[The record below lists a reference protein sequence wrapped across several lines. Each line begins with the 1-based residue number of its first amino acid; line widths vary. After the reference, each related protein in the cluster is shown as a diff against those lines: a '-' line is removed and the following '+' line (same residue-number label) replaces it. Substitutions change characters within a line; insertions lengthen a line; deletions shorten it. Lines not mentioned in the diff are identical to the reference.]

1 MSTEPV
7 VVCQLGQVP
16 YAATWTL
23 QQHMQE
29 ALIQAKRATPRRS
42 PPHVLL
48 LLEHPHTYTLGKSG
62 QADHLLLSEAALDA
76 LGATFHH
83 IDRGGDI
90 TYHGPGQLV
99 GYPLFDLDRFS
110 TDLGWYL
117 RTLEEVV
124 IRTCA
129 DYGVTGTRV
138 DGRTGTW
145 IGPDAHGPERKICA
159 MGVRCSRWVTM
170 HGFAFNV
177 TTNLDYFDHI
187 VPCGIRDRGVTSLD
201 VEQPDAVSVDTV
213 TPALLRHLVAT
224 FQADL
229 THLQGAD
236 AWAYLRNWLPQTAH
250 ASLNTLAP
258 THAKSS

>member
-1 MSTEPV
+1 MSTEPIV
-7 VVCQLGQVP
+7 ACQLGRVP
-16 YAATWTL
+16 YAETWVL
-23 QQHMQE
+23 QQRIQE
-29 ALIQAKRATPRRS
+29 ALIAAKRATPRRT

-62 QADHLLLSEAALDA
+62 DDEHLLLSEAALDA
-76 LGATFHH
+76 LGATFHQ

-117 RTLEEVV
+117 RTLEEVI
-124 IRTCA
+124 IRTCV
-129 DYGVTGTRV
+129 DYGVAGTRV

-145 IGPDAHGPERKICA
+145 VGPDAQGSERKICA

-177 TTNLDYFDHI
+177 TANLDYFDHI
-187 VPCGIRDRGVTSLD
+187 VPCGIRDRGVTSLQA
-201 VEQPDAVSVDTV
+201 ECDASVSVQKV
-213 TPALLRHLVAT
+213 APAVRAHL
-224 FQADL
+224 ADVFEARL
-229 THLQGAD
+229 THLQGAE
-236 AWAYLRNWLPQTAH
+236 AWTYLRDWLPETAH
-250 ASLNTLAP
+250 APLNALAP
-258 THAKSS
+258 PA

>member
-1 MSTEPV
+1 MPSESV

-23 QQHMQE
+23 QQHIQD
-29 ALIQAKRATPRRS
+29 ALIAAKRATPRRT

-62 QADHLLLSEAALDA
+62 DADHLLLSEAALNA
-76 LGATFHH
+76 LGATFHR

-117 RTLEEVV
+117 RTLEDVI
-124 IRTCA
+124 IRTCV
-129 DYGVTGTRV
+129 DHGVSGARV

-145 IGPDAHGPERKICA
+145 VGPDAHGPERKICA

-177 TTNLDYFDHI
+177 TANLDYFDHI
-187 VPCGIRDRGVTSLD
+187 VPCGIRDRGVTSLQAECD
-201 VEQPDAVSVDTV
+201 TPVSVQEV
-213 TPALLRHLVAT
+213 IPPMRAHL
-224 FQADL
+224 ADAFKANL

-236 AWAYLRNWLPQTAH
+236 AWRYLRDWLPETAH
-250 ASLNTLAP
+250 APLNALAP
-258 THAKSS
+258 AA